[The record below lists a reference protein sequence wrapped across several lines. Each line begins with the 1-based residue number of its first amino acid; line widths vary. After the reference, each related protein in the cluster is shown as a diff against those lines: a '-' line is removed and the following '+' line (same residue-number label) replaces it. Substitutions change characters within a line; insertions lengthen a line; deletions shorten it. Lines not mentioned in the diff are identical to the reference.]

1 MNHFLRFCLS
11 FVNLSHLMMM
21 DILGFHLGKILTQT
35 TDAGRSG
42 AHPGAT
48 EPTVSS
54 ELTRLAE
61 TIFWLW
67 NHVRVQI
74 LFVLIPTHEV

>member
-1 MNHFLRFCLS
+1 MNHFLRFSLS
-11 FVNLSHLMMM
+11 FVNLSHLVMK
-21 DILGFHLGKILTQT
+21 DSLGFLLCKILTQT

-42 AHPGAT
+42 AHPGAS
-48 EPTVSS
+48 EPTVRP
-54 ELTRLAE
+54 ELIRLAE
-61 TIFWLW
+61 SIFWLW